1 MHKTIN
7 LYVSDDCKLSKGSNI
22 HLSKIDE
29 IVAGSIDS
37 LWFSELET
45 IKKEDI
51 GSFISTISEKIKIN
65 NGRLFFSFKN
75 TEKIINDICQDR
87 INIDQM
93 NKILFDNA
101 FTKNLFLEKTIVDS
115 INEIKTIMVVNITY
129 DDSLI
134 KMEMVRHA

>member
-7 LYVSDDCKLSKGSNI
+7 LYVSDNYRLSKGSNI
-22 HLSKIDE
+22 HISQIDE
-29 IVAGSIDS
+29 IVSGSIDS

-45 IKKEDI
+45 IRQEDI
-51 GSFISTISEKIKIN
+51 SAFIFTVSEKIKIN

-75 TEKIINDICQDR
+75 TEKIINDICQDK

-93 NKILFDNA
+93 NKILFDNT
-101 FTKNLFLEKTIVDS
+101 FTKNLLLEKTITDKLNDMKV
-115 INEIKTIMVVNITY
+115 IMIVNITY